1 MTIDVQ
7 FLRNGARR
15 TDRRTEKMTHRGG
28 WPTSKCQTDERMDGW
43 TDRQTDRH
51 TDKRSNKKTIINHSV
66 LLKRI

>member
-28 WPTSKCQTDERMDGW
+28 WPTSKCQTDRRMDGW
-43 TDRQTDRH
+43 TDRQTDIQTRGPI
-51 TDKRSNKKTIINHSV
+51 KKLLLII
-66 LLKRI
+66 LFC